1 MRPAFPASDYYG
13 GSVPSPGHQLTANL
27 PVATL
32 AGRRRGQ
39 PEDGSHVHHAP
50 VGRIGAQ
57 LFPCSIAT
65 PTPQT
70 FNVASR
76 SVSIPGLGV
85 ASRFVHL
92 ARTAARPAS
101 TRLEPVPRLRGFK
114 HWFTLVTPICLASRA
129 QVVWQYQPVP
139 ALSGLLAA
147 LPCTSRF
154 RLPSASNGPLR
165 RTEGGS
171 FHPAR

>member
-1 MRPAFPASDYYG
+1 MRPAFPASDYYYG

-85 ASRFVHL
+85 ASRFVSLGVH
-92 ARTAARPAS
+92 
-101 TRLEPVPRLRGFK
+101 
-114 HWFTLVTPICLASRA
+114 C
-129 QVVWQYQPVP
+129 
-139 ALSGLLAA
+139 
-147 LPCTSRF
+147 
-154 RLPSASNGPLR
+154 
-165 RTEGGS
+165 
-171 FHPAR
+171 HPARIHQIGAGSTLKGVQTLVHSRYTYLPR